1 MKLTKKSKLK
11 KVPKRIKIKDSKGK
25 DKVLAP
31 TKVNYC
37 EHGKVGYKEL
47 CKLSQVLFKRIKMDE
62 KYFGKLV
69 KIIETKE
76 QDKSYT
82 QQDWDRQQVEA
93 DEISEH
99 TQDNI

>member
-1 MKLTKKSKLK
+1 MLELEYIEATDEYSISGLK
-11 KVPKRIKIKDSKGK
+11 YSVEEAKNI
-25 DKVLAP
+25 A
-31 TKVNYC
+31 
-37 EHGKVGYKEL
+37 
-47 CKLSQVLFKRIKMDE
+47 F
-62 KYFGKLV
+62 F
-69 KIIETKE
+69 IETKE

>member
-1 MKLTKKSKLK
+1 MLELEYIEATDEYNISGLKYSIEEAKK
-11 KVPKRIKIKDSKGK
+11 I
-25 DKVLAP
+25 A
-31 TKVNYC
+31 
-37 EHGKVGYKEL
+37 
-47 CKLSQVLFKRIKMDE
+47 F
-62 KYFGKLV
+62 F
-69 KIIETKE
+69 IETME